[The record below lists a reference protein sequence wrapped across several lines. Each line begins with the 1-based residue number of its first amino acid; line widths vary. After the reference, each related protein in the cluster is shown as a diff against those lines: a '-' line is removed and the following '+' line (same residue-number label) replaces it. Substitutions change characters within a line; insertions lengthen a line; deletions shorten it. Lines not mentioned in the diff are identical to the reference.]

1 MTNRSESQQK
11 LKDLNFRRGNRAFKK
26 FRERLNIPKGKGS
39 SNKER
44 GVDKGSEDAVQN
56 VKTLKHQKKMLKH
69 QKKMRAVLIKGVTK
83 CEEMYCEKRT
93 RLKNFNIVLNIKFL
107 YIIIN
112 AKKKT
117 CLRFT

>member
-26 FRERLNIPKGKGS
+26 FRERLNIPEGKGS

-44 GVDKGSEDAVQN
+44 GVDKGSENAVQH

-69 QKKMRAVLIKGVTK
+69 QKKTHVVLIKGVAK
-83 CEEMYCEKRT
+83 CEEMYCEQRT
-93 RLKNFNIVLNIKFL
+93 RD
-107 YIIIN
+107 
-112 AKKKT
+112 
-117 CLRFT
+117 

>member
-1 MTNRSESQQK
+1 VTNRSESQQK

-44 GVDKGSEDAVQN
+44 GVDKGSEDAVQH

-69 QKKMRAVLIKGVTK
+69 QKKTHVVLIKGVAK
-83 CEEMYCEKRT
+83 CEEMYCEQRT